1 MMKKMIFVI
10 IAAFPATLAAQN
22 FPSLNQGD
30 MQNMMQK
37 MQEMQQCMESIDQ
50 SQLDRIQSRSEQFKR
65 EIDALCGEGKR
76 DQAQKLAMNFAKEIG
91 SDPSMKKMQECSKLA
106 QDAMPNMVQEFEEKD
121 YSQHHVC
128 DE

>member
-1 MMKKMIFVI
+1 MKKLIFFVMAI
-10 IAAFPATLAAQN
+10 FPASLAAQN
-22 FPSLNQGD
+22 YPSLNQGD

-50 SQLDRIQSRSEQFKR
+50 TQLDRIQSRSEQFKK
-65 EIDALCGEGKR
+65 EVDALCGEGKR

-91 SDPSMKKMQECSKLA
+91 KDPLMKKMQECSKLA
-106 QDAMPNMVQEFEEKD
+106 QGVMPDMVQKFEEKD

>member
-1 MMKKMIFVI
+1 MKKLIFFVI
-10 IAAFPATLAAQN
+10 AVFPASLAAQN
-22 FPSLNQGD
+22 YPSLNQGD

-50 SQLDRIQSRSEQFKR
+50 SQLNRLQSRSEQFKR
-65 EIDALCGEGKR
+65 EIDTLCGEGKR
-76 DQAQKLAMNFAKEIG
+76 DKAQKLAMNFAKEIG
-91 SDPSMKKMQECSKLA
+91 NDPSMKKMQECSKIA
-106 QDAMPNMVQEFEEKD
+106 QGAMPNMMQEFEEKD

>member
-1 MMKKMIFVI
+1 MKKLIFFVI
-10 IAAFPATLAAQN
+10 AIFPVSLAAKN
-22 FPSLNQGD
+22 YPSLNQGD

-50 SQLDRIQSRSEQFKR
+50 TQLDRIQSRSEQFKK
-65 EIDALCGEGKR
+65 EVDALCGEGKR

-91 SDPSMKKMQECSKLA
+91 KDPSMKKMQECSKLA
-106 QDAMPNMVQEFEEKD
+106 QGVMPDMVQKLEEKD

>member
-1 MMKKMIFVI
+1 MTRLIFFFIVM
-10 IAAFPATLAAQN
+10 FPATLVAQN
-22 FPSLNQGD
+22 YPTLNQGD

-37 MQEMQQCMESIDQ
+37 MQAMQQCMESIDQ
-50 SQLDRIQSRSEQFKR
+50 TQLKELQNQSEQFKQQV
-65 EIDALCGEGKR
+65 DTLCDEGKR

-91 SDPSMKKMQECSKLA
+91 KNPSMKKMQECSKLA
-106 QDAMPNMVQEFEEKD
+106 QGAIPGMEQVFEEKD